1 MASLRPHRS
10 LSRRVLPLA
19 VAVLASFSPQIA
31 HALSRVKLMAPT
43 GASNG
48 DEFGVSVASAG
59 DVNGDGF
66 ADVIV
71 GADHNDAGGTDA
83 GRAYVY
89 YGGVGP
95 DAIAD
100 LVLTGEAAGDW
111 FGHSVACAGDV
122 NGDGYADLIV
132 GAPHNGAG
140 GINAGRAYVYY
151 GGPGAD
157 NVPDL
162 VLTGVAAGD
171 LFGQSV
177 AGAGDLNGDGYADV
191 IVGAPGNDA
200 GGADAGR
207 AYVFYGGPGADSTP
221 DLVMTGAAAGDNFGS
236 SVASAGDVNRDGYA
250 DLIVGAPLND
260 AGGNAAGRA
269 YVYFGGSSP
278 DNVPDLTLTGVA
290 AFDRFGNSVAGAG
303 DVNGDGYG
311 DVIVGASSHSV
322 GIGQAYVFYGGLA
335 PDSAPDLTL
344 SNPSLTNP
352 TTLVD
357 FGISVGAGD
366 VNGDGYSDLI
376 VSTLDGTGQH
386 IGKAFVYYGGAS
398 ADAVP
403 DLTIE
408 GESKSNGFGWSAASA
423 GDVNGDGFA
432 DIVVGADAAFAGD
445 TGPGRAY
452 VFVYERGA
460 LLPRTLLSPIGQQS
474 NEAFGQSIANAGD
487 VNGDGYPD
495 LIVGAPNSNAGGN
508 HRGRAYVFYGG
519 PGADGSPDLVLTGE
533 NSNDNFGTSVGAG
546 DVNGDG
552 YADVIVGAPKNSGG
566 GTNAGRAYVFFGG
579 PSPDNTPDVTM
590 TGAAAGDKF
599 GSSVGTAGDVNGDGF
614 ADVIVGA
621 PAVGASGPGRAYIFY
636 GGTVPDATPDLS
648 MTGAAG
654 GNEFGNSVAT
664 AGDVNGD
671 GYSDWIVGAPNN
683 GAGGAAAGRA
693 YVFYG
698 GASPDTV
705 ADLTLTGPGAGANLG
720 YTVGGAGDVNGDGY
734 ADVIVGAPA
743 NGLSVISNA
752 YVYYGGPG
760 ADAVP
765 DLTLSGQASGDH
777 FGRAVGSADIN
788 GDGISDVVV
797 GAGGSSGSAYVYF
810 GGAVPDA
817 SADLVLNTTAPS
829 SDFGASVASAWDQ
842 NGDGLTDVAVG
853 APLNDTSNLGDGQFF
868 MFGLNRAPFVSAPRF
883 VPTEEFGTV
892 TFQVR
897 AADPDGDVVASF
909 SANQSMLPVGNDATF
924 MTSGGG
930 GTRMGTFTWHPKSGM
945 AGSFS
950 PIFTAVGGGGSPQRA
965 DTTRIQVAAV
975 GTSILGTFTWTPT
988 AADTGGYDVTF
999 QANGIDGSASAT
1011 THVTVTAASP
1021 SPRPVVHPVSRM
1033 RLSAQRGPII
1043 SSPLSASVSAGNTL
1057 SFSASAT
1064 DANTLTSNTTALP
1077 TNNTA
1082 TFIVDRKPVLTAPAG
1097 WSADPSTPVSFTVT
1111 AVDSDGDAIT
1121 GLTADLSYLPVGNN
1135 AVFTP
1140 NGNNTSGLFTW
1151 TPAASDS
1158 GVFVVIFHSA
1168 NALADV
1174 AATTFTVKT
1183 RLRGYWRLDG
1193 SGTDAAG
1200 PEDLTAVG
1208 GVTYAAGKIGS
1219 AADISGAGAGRLTRS
1234 ALGSGYDVTGGG
1246 FTFECWVNVRS
1257 LAFGIDPRIAFAGS
1271 TGASYWEIHVCDE
1284 GCTTGTAR
1292 LRLVTPSTTTE
1303 LQSNA
1308 NINNAAWHHLAATY
1322 DGSKLR
1328 LYVDGV
1334 LDDSLAQGGISIPTS
1349 GGTLSLGARPAGE
1362 NQFDGLIDDV
1372 RIWARARTQAEI
1384 QASMNQALSIP
1395 TGVQDGAPAFR
1406 NALLP
1411 NRPNP
1416 FNPSTRIE
1424 FELARAGQARIR
1436 VFDVSGRRVATLL
1449 DGNLAAGWH
1458 TVFWSGRDD
1467 EGRPVASGVY
1477 LYRVE
1482 APGFTR
1488 TRKMALLK

>member
-1 MASLRPHRS
+1 MTSSRLHPNPLRHF
-10 LSRRVLPLA
+10 VPLL
-19 VAVLASFSPQIA
+19 VAFLGSFSPQFA
-31 HALSRVKLMAPT
+31 HALSRVKLMTPI
-43 GASNG
+43 GAAANDSLG
-48 DEFGVSVASAG
+48 CSVASAG
-59 DVNGDGF
+59 DLNGDGF

-95 DAIAD
+95 DSIAD
-100 LVLTGEAAGDW
+100 LVLTGESAGDL

-122 NGDGYADLIV
+122 NGDGYSDVIV

-140 GINAGRAYVYY
+140 GANAGRAYVFY

-171 LFGQSV
+171 FFGNSV
-177 AGAGDLNGDGYADV
+177 ASAGDVNGDGYADV
-191 IVGAPGNDA
+191 IIGAFANDA
-200 GGADAGR
+200 GGTDAGR
-207 AYVFYGGPGADSTP
+207 AYVFFGGPGADSTP
-221 DLVMTGAAAGDNFGS
+221 DLVLTGAAAGDNFGF

-250 DLIVGAPLND
+250 DVIVGAPLND
-260 AGGNAAGRA
+260 ASGTNAGRA
-269 YVYFGGSSP
+269 YLYFGGPSA
-278 DNVPDLTLTGVA
+278 DAVPDLTMNGIPS
-290 AFDRFGNSVAGAG
+290 DEFGYSVAGAG

-311 DVIVGASSHSV
+311 DVIVGAPYD
-322 GIGQAYVFYGGLA
+322 GFAGTAAGRAFVFYGGSS
-335 PDSAPDLTL
+335 PDPVPDLF
-344 SNPSLTNP
+344 LTGSHGF
-352 TTLVD
+352 D
-357 FGISVGAGD
+357 YFGISVGAGD

-376 VSTLDGTGQH
+376 VGALIAGSTGPK
-386 IGKAFVYYGGAS
+386 IGKAYVYYGGTGIDTVA
-398 ADAVP
+398 
-403 DLTIE
+403 DLTTE
-408 GESKSNGFGWSAASA
+408 AESKSDNFGGSVATA

-432 DIVVGADAAFAGD
+432 DIVVGAAGNDAGVPNA
-445 TGPGRAY
+445 GRAY
-452 VFVYERGA
+452 VFVYERGILA
-460 LLPRTLLSPIGQQS
+460 ARTLLSPIGATAGD
-474 NEAFGQSIANAGD
+474 EFGWCVANAGD

-495 LIVGAPNSNAGGN
+495 MIVGAPHALSQ
-508 HRGRAYVFYGG
+508 RGRAYIFFGG
-519 PGADGSPDLVLTGE
+519 PGADAVPDLVLTGE
-533 NSNDNFGTSVGAG
+533 NDFDNFGTSVAGAG

-552 YADVIVGAPKNSGG
+552 YADVIVGAQGYPPG
-566 GTNAGRAYVFFGG
+566 GRAYVFYGG
-579 PSPDNTPDVTM
+579 PIPNSVPDLTLPG
-590 TGAAAGDKF
+590 GASGELFGFSVAG
-599 GSSVGTAGDVNGDGF
+599 AGDVNGDGY
-614 ADVIVGA
+614 ADVIVGM
-621 PAVGASGPGRAYIFY
+621 PGASSGVGRAFIFY
-636 GGTVPDATPDLS
+636 GGPGADAVADLF
-648 MTGAAG
+648 MTGVGA
-654 GNEFGNSVAT
+654 EDFGYSVAS

-671 GYSDWIVGAPNN
+671 GYSDWIVGAPFSS
-683 GAGGAAAGRA
+683 AGRA

-698 GASPDTV
+698 GASPNTT
-705 ADLTLTGPGAGANLG
+705 ADLTLNGAAAGASLG
-720 YTVGGAGDVNGDGY
+720 YSVSGAGDVNGDGY

-743 NGLSVISNA
+743 TGLLGTHHA

-760 ADAVP
+760 ADATA
-765 DLTLSGQASGDH
+765 DLTLSGAPSSRDN
-777 FGRAVGSADIN
+777 FGRAVGSAGDMN
-788 GDGISDVVV
+788 GDGFSDVLVATAL
-797 GAGGSSGSAYVYF
+797 GSGSSDNAYVF
-810 GGAVPDA
+810 LGGAVPDPFPDF
-817 SADLVLNTTAPS
+817 SLNTSGVSS
-829 SDFGASVASAWDQ
+829 SDFGQSVASAGDQ
-842 NGDGLTDVAVG
+842 NGRGLDDVLVG
-853 APLNDTSNLGDGQFF
+853 APINDTSNLSAGQFF
-868 MFGLNRAPFVSAPRF
+868 LIRLDRAAFVSSPLF
-883 VPTEEFGTV
+883 VPTEEFGTA
-892 TFQVR
+892 TFPVR
-897 AADPDGDVVASF
+897 AADPDGDAILALTV
-909 SANQSMLPVGNDATF
+909 NKSMLPGGNDATF
-924 MTSGGG
+924 TTSGDHK
-930 GTRMGTFTWHPKSGM
+930 TGTFTWHPQSGM

-950 PIFTAVGGGGSPQRA
+950 PIFTATSGLGLQRA
-965 DTTRIQVAAV
+965 DTTRIQVASV

-999 QANGIDGSASAT
+999 QAVGTGGSSSAT

-1021 SPRPVVHPVSRM
+1021 SARPVVRPVSRI
-1033 RLSAQRGPII
+1033 RLAAQRGPII

-1064 DANTLTSNTTALP
+1064 DADTLTSNTTALP
-1077 TNNTA
+1077 IDNTA
-1082 TFIVDRKPVLTAPAG
+1082 TFALDRRPVLTAPAG

-1111 AVDSDGDAIT
+1111 AADSDGDAIT

-1174 AATTFTVKT
+1174 ASTTLTVKT
-1183 RLRGYWRLDG
+1183 GLRGYWRLDG
-1193 SGTDAAG
+1193 TGTDGAG
-1200 PEDLTAVG
+1200 PEDLAAVG
-1208 GVTYAAGKIGS
+1208 GVTYAAGKIGT
-1219 AADISGAGAGRLTRS
+1219 AADISGAGAGRLTRA
-1234 ALGSGYDVTGGG
+1234 ALGAGYDFTGGG

-1303 LQSNA
+1303 LQTNA

-1334 LDDSLAQGGISIPTS
+1334 LDDSLAQPGISIATS
-1349 GGTLSLGARPAGE
+1349 GGTFSLGARPAGE
-1362 NQFDGLIDDV
+1362 NQFDGLIDEV
-1372 RIWARARTQAEI
+1372 RVWARARTQAEI
-1384 QASMNQALSIP
+1384 QATMNQALSIP
-1395 TGVQDGAPAFR
+1395 TGVQDGAPPVR

-1424 FELARAGQARIR
+1424 FDLAHAGRARLR

-1449 DGNLAAGWH
+1449 DRDLAAGRH
-1458 TVFWSGRDD
+1458 SAFWSGRDD

-1482 APGFTR
+1482 APGFTQ